1 VFLPATFPDQ
11 EKIKLQSAVRNYTT
25 FLYVGFVFGTLA
37 PRAAVKA
44 APAAVASAQRF
55 LAGGYDLTVTVAFF
69 AAATLLLQARLARAL
84 RPSTNTKARLTPLAA
99 WSLAVVTWCCITSV
113 FHHCLTFGDENL
125 GGYGVWAASAGASF
139 ANLFMSA
146 RTVMVSRRFSCNPFT
161 TLRLVFVDF
170 LACHVFLT
178 LFLFPASPR
187 LKRKRRGTLRR
198 ENRALAEGACL
209 QAAVSSF
216 IYRVFSLFVV
226 FKKLASC

>member
-1 VFLPATFPDQ
+1 MFLPATFPDQ

-55 LAGGYDLTVTVAFF
+55 LAGGYDLTVTVVFF

-125 GGYGVWAASAGASF
+125 GGRRRGLRREPRHV
-139 ANLFMSA
+139 
-146 RTVMVSRRFSCNPFT
+146 RTHRQGESRAIRSLLRLGLHRFSCVLLP
-161 TLRLVFVDF
+161 
-170 LACHVFLT
+170 LT
-178 LFLFPASPR
+178 LHNMVSFSYFQR
-187 LKRKRRGTLRR
+187 H
-198 ENRALAEGACL
+198 LA
-209 QAAVSSF
+209 
-216 IYRVFSLFVV
+216 
-226 FKKLASC
+226 